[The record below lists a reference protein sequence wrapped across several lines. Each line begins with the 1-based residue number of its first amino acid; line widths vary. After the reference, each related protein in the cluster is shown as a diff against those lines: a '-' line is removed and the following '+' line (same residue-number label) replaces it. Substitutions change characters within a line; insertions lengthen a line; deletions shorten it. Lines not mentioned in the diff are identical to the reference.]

1 MKISETTYYLN
12 MTAFL
17 RSGAAGKRT
26 VFSEA
31 GLTYTSDRIAIAME
45 RRAKNG
51 YEVLIVHGGHK
62 KKHTCGSL
70 KDAIAV
76 IRDLVEHDL
85 KAA

>member
-26 VFSEA
+26 KFVADGFS
-31 GLTYTSDRIAIAME
+31 YTSENLAVVLTRIS
-45 RRAKNG
+45 KNN
-51 YEVLIVHGGHK
+51 YEVLIVHGGQRQRHAL
-62 KKHTCGSL
+62 GSL

-76 IRDLVEHDL
+76 IQYLVEHDL